1 MTITDINIA
10 VIGLGYVGLPLLALL
25 SKKYDCWG
33 LDKDPQRIKY
43 IQCLNKKKENK
54 DLDYINCNKLSTS
67 WDDIKQSN
75 VFIITVPT
83 PIDSNFNPDN
93 SSLIDVCKKLG
104 SIISKNSIIIFESTV
119 HPGATEELCIPI
131 IEEISSL
138 KVNKDFWVGYSP
150 ERINVNDKFHQLSNT
165 PKIISATD
173 KKALEIME
181 LIYKL
186 IIDAPIL
193 KASNVKVAEAAKMY
207 ENVQRDVL
215 IALANEFSEYCH
227 SENIHISEVTALAST
242 KWNFAEVYPGLVGG
256 HCIGVDP
263 YYLLHRAKELN
274 VSLPIVNM
282 ARCVNESKCEYSSNN
297 ICEYIRETISKSKDI
312 RILILGFSYKANCND
327 IRNTKVFNLIEQLS
341 KSYKNIDCFDPLV
354 DSNLVLKE
362 YNLPIFSNM
371 CEVNFNIYDILI
383 VAVKHKE
390 FENITNNYKNVIFLN
405 DFL

>member
-1 MTITDINIA
+1 M
-10 VIGLGYVGLPLLALL
+10 
-25 SKKYDCWG
+25 
-33 LDKDPQRIKY
+33 
-43 IQCLNKKKENK
+43 
-54 DLDYINCNKLSTS
+54 
-67 WDDIKQSN
+67 
-75 VFIITVPT
+75 
-83 PIDSNFNPDN
+83 
-93 SSLIDVCKKLG
+93 
-104 SIISKNSIIIFESTV
+104 
-119 HPGATEELCIPI
+119 
-131 IEEISSL
+131 
-138 KVNKDFWVGYSP
+138 
-150 ERINVNDKFHQLSNT
+150 SNT

-181 LIYKL
+181 LIYKS

-297 ICEYIRETISKSKDI
+297 ICEYIR
-312 RILILGFSYKANCND
+312 R
-327 IRNTKVFNLIEQLS
+327 Q
-341 KSYKNIDCFDPLV
+341 
-354 DSNLVLKE
+354 
-362 YNLPIFSNM
+362 
-371 CEVNFNIYDILI
+371 
-383 VAVKHKE
+383 
-390 FENITNNYKNVIFLN
+390 
-405 DFL
+405 